1 MHVVPT
7 EASFLVTRYRQKK
20 FHITG
25 NTNTQNVHGLPEL
38 LEVEGRYRLF
48 QDYSLS
54 SRLPSRFFMTRRF
67 IVHT

>member
-7 EASFLVTRYRQKK
+7 KANFLVTLLGQ
-20 FHITG
+20 TG
-25 NTNTQNVHGLPEL
+25 NTNHGLPEL
-38 LEVEGRYRLF
+38 LEVEGRYKLF

-54 SRLPSRFFMTRRF
+54 SRLSSRFFMMRRF